1 MVSAKVS
8 AKGWV
13 VIPAEIRA
21 RHGIRPGDLVQIVD
35 YAGQIAIVPMHGNP
49 IQRGRG
55 MLKEGVSLTASLRE
69 ERVRDRAAE
78 DRDCPPRG

>member
-8 AKGWV
+8 SKGWV

-35 YAGQIAIVPMHGNP
+35 YAGQIAIVPMHDDA

-55 MLKEGVSLTASLRE
+55 MFKGGPSLTASLRE
-69 ERVRDRAAE
+69 ERARDRAE
-78 DRDCPPRG
+78 EERDCQASG